1 MGQGW
6 SRNYPESLGTWVLTG
21 NPCGVSCAHR
31 FPENV
36 LTHCTTIYWIVS
48 VLSKLNSQRRT
59 CCSYRSAT
67 RDVFPRFLR
76 KLAQRKHF
84 PAINWNI
91 SFSKYIRSWSFK
103 VLHSLICRVQAAE
116 KDLFSHVFFGIA
128 HLQAAAANSVWNPTA
143 APWKGILEPYFE
155 KYDTEYSNL
164 TTGRD
169 VWPLISSH
177 FFHVTQLK
185 QFSFC
190 AFATKLYLQIYSLGS
205 PGIGDAYSP
214 TCVPMCKVRMGLNST
229 DLNNTHYVTIHTT
242 FTKSWLFIYRGMLQQ
257 KMKEILQKE
266 DDLQEIVQSLV
277 SAKDRSWMLPP
288 FFVAL

>member
-59 CCSYRSAT
+59 SCSYRSAT

-91 SFSKYIRSWSFK
+91 SFSKYIRSRAFK

-116 KDLFSHVFFGIA
+116 KEYFPCIFGLLICKQKQQILFGTKQPLHGKVFWSHTSRSMTQSTATWQLEETCDLSSLRTFFMSHDWNNFHFVP
-128 HLQAAAANSVWNPTA
+128 LPQSCTCRYTVWVPQA
-143 APWKGILEPYFE
+143 LEMHIP
-155 KYDTEYSNL
+155 
-164 TTGRD
+164 
-169 VWPLISSH
+169 P
-177 FFHVTQLK
+177 HV
-185 QFSFC
+185 
-190 AFATKLYLQIYSLGS
+190 S
-205 PGIGDAYSP
+205 P
-214 TCVPMCKVRMGLNST
+214 CVR
-229 DLNNTHYVTIHTT
+229 
-242 FTKSWLFIYRGMLQQ
+242 
-257 KMKEILQKE
+257 
-266 DDLQEIVQSLV
+266 
-277 SAKDRSWMLPP
+277 
-288 FFVAL
+288 